1 MNEYLQV
8 KKTQSDFKDQEI
20 RPLKLTEYIGQEKIK
35 ENLEVYIKAAKI
47 RDEVIDHI
55 IIYGNPGLGKTTL
68 ANVVANEMGSN
79 FRVVAGPSIE
89 KVADISAILS
99 QLEIGEILFIDEIHR
114 MPKIC
119 EEVLYSAMEDF
130 YIDIV
135 VGADV
140 NKRSV
145 RIELPPFSVIGAT
158 TRMGMLSA
166 PLRDRFGINIK
177 IDYYDINELSQIIY
191 RSANILDVEIDE
203 DACLEIASRS
213 RGTPR
218 IANRLLRRLRD
229 FAQIYN
235 NGIIDLNIASSSL
248 QKLNIDQMGLD
259 KLDVKFLKVM
269 FENFNNKAVG
279 IESLAQTMG
288 EDKETLIETVEPF
301 LVQKNLVV
309 RTKQGRLLTN
319 LALDYL
325 KLINEE

>member
-1 MNEYLQV
+1 MNKFLQAQ
-8 KKTQSDFKDQEI
+8 KNENDFKDQEI
-20 RPLKLTEYIGQEKIK
+20 RPLKLNEYIGQEKIK
-35 ENLEVYIKAAKI
+35 ENLDVYIKAAKF

-68 ANVVANEMGSN
+68 AAVVANEMETK

-99 QLEIGEILFIDEIHR
+99 QLEVGEILFIDEIHR

-119 EEVLYSAMEDF
+119 EEILYSAMEDF

-135 VGADV
+135 VGTDL

-145 RIELPPFSVIGAT
+145 RIDLPPFSVIGAT

-177 IDYYDINELSQIIY
+177 IDYYSIEELAKIIY
-191 RSANILDVEIDE
+191 RSASILEVEILE

-235 NGIIDLNIASSSL
+235 DGVIDLEIAMNSL
-248 QKLNIDQMGLD
+248 EKLNIDQMGLD

-309 RTKQGRLLTN
+309 RTKQGRSLTN

-325 KLINEE
+325 KAIEN

>member
-1 MNEYLQV
+1 MNKYLQV

-99 QLEIGEILFIDEIHR
+99 QLEVGEILFIDEIHR

-135 VGADV
+135 VGTDV

>member
-99 QLEIGEILFIDEIHR
+99 QLEVGEILFIDEIHR

-135 VGADV
+135 VGTDV